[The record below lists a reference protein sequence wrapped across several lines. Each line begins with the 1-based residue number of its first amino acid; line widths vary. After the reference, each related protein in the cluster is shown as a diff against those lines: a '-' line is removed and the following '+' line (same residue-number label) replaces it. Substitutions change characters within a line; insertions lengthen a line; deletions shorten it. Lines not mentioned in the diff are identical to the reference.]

1 MNFQMLIFE
10 LGRVQ
15 RRVVAADG
23 IVVERALGSA
33 VVVEVAV
40 VDFELLLA
48 REPFQLDAEREA
60 ENQPK
65 SQNAKYDAKLRL
77 SCNTLKCQN

>member
-1 MNFQMLIFE
+1 MLIFE

-23 IVVERALGSA
+23 VVVERALGSA

-48 REPFQLDAEREA
+48 REPSELDTEREA

>member
-1 MNFQMLIFE
+1 MLIFE

-23 IVVERALGSA
+23 VVVERALGSA

-48 REPFQLDAEREA
+48 REPSELDAKREA